1 MGCPGNRVSCAP
13 LAVMRPVGMGLR
25 SDALGAVATQEIVC
39 SPRVRKDEG
48 GGAVCGVLGM
58 WAGVGVMGAA
68 VRPATVLG
76 GSAGFSCGLPRGH
89 SRGYEV
95 VSVVF
100 HSTCGKAGEG
110 AAGSLTPGLRGGRAL
125 SRGGPWDTT
134 EDMRLCRAWIC
145 RGVGCCCR
153 AVTCAGAAVPVVVT
167 PVHVSWCTRTAP
179 FFYTPN

>member
-1 MGCPGNRVSCAP
+1 VGCPGNRVSLAP

-95 VSVVF
+95 VSCSVSQ
-100 HSTCGKAGEG
+100 HMWQGWG
-110 AAGSLTPGLRGGRAL
+110 
-125 SRGGPWDTT
+125 
-134 EDMRLCRAWIC
+134 
-145 RGVGCCCR
+145 GCCR
-153 AVTCAGAAVPVVVT
+153 VPD
-167 PVHVSWCTRTAP
+167 TRTAGRACSVSRRAMGHD
-179 FFYTPN
+179 